1 LVKKIVLFLIL
12 LNFVPIKSVL
22 GATNQKTVSGILTV
36 EVRTTFNEI
45 DEKAFP
51 IKNSRVIVI
60 NSLGKIIA
68 TALTDSKGEVHIPVT
83 VPRDNRFPLKNMGE
97 VTVITVAEGYN
108 EYINFSVPINE
119 HFDKKGRALMHLW
132 KIDPNR
138 RNEPRFING
147 DYHRFT
153 VFEMLDY
160 YAKELGLMRQKV
172 NDPSIDPAPWG
183 PELTIN

>member
-1 LVKKIVLFLIL
+1 LVKKIILLLIL
-12 LNFVPIKSVL
+12 LNLIPIKSVL
-22 GATNQKTVSGILTV
+22 ATNEKTVSGILTV
-36 EVRTTFNEI
+36 QVTTSFNELE
-45 DEKAFP
+45 EKVFP

-68 TALTDSKGEVHIPVT
+68 TTLTDFNGEANIPVT
-83 VPRDNRFPLKNMGE
+83 VFRDKRFPLKNMGE
-97 VTVITVAEGYN
+97 VTVISVADGYN

-119 HFDKKGRALMHLW
+119 HFDRKGRVSIYLR
-132 KIDPNR
+132 KIDSKR

-160 YAKELGLMRQKV
+160 YAKELGLTRQKI
-172 NDPSIDPAPWG
+172 NDPSINPEPWG
-183 PELTIN
+183 PELNIN